1 MGKCAASFKK
11 FRITNINGWSINE
24 FLAVIRSALHYYI
37 TKENQTI
44 KNPHLNYPIL
54 VIFPFT
60 SIHAAKILFK
70 YINGR
75 KTEISTLIVL
85 IYLESLF
92 NLLILTIL
100 NRIYSNNNVITR
112 YTRQLLSDRG
122 IDGEKQM

>member
-1 MGKCAASFKK
+1 MGKCAASLKK

-70 YINGR
+70 YINDR
-75 KTEISTLIVL
+75 KTEISTLIVF

>member
-1 MGKCAASFKK
+1 MTE
-11 FRITNINGWSINE
+11 I
-24 FLAVIRSALHYYI
+24 
-37 TKENQTI
+37 
-44 KNPHLNYPIL
+44 
-54 VIFPFT
+54 
-60 SIHAAKILFK
+60 
-70 YINGR
+70 
-75 KTEISTLIVL
+75 TEISTLIVF

>member
-1 MGKCAASFKK
+1 MGKCAASLKK

-70 YINGR
+70 YINDR
-75 KTEISTLIVL
+75 N
-85 IYLESLF
+85 IYL
-92 NLLILTIL
+92 T
-100 NRIYSNNNVITR
+100 RIYIF
-112 YTRQLLSDRG
+112 G
-122 IDGEKQM
+122 IFIQSLNFDNTESYL